1 MLGSFRARSRI
12 DAGQQHQS
20 PSPHPRVVRPLW
32 ARSVKDDP
40 IYVVVK
46 IAALAPKSGKI
57 SSAPRSR
64 LQQSFGLELDVTGDD
79 CSQGYMTTLSQAD
92 PIGATKNF
100 QPAPD
105 SHV

>member
-1 MLGSFRARSRI
+1 MS
-12 DAGQQHQS
+12 
-20 PSPHPRVVRPLW
+20 
-32 ARSVKDDP
+32 
-40 IYVVVK
+40 
-46 IAALAPKSGKI
+46 ALAPKSREI
-57 SSAPRSR
+57 SGALRSS